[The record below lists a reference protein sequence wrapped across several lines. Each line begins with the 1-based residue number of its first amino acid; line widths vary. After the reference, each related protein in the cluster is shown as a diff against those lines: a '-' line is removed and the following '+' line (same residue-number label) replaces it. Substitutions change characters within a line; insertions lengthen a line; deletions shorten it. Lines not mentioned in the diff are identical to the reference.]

1 MTRDFIAIRE
11 KGINALTKE
20 LGPSGMAVFM
30 SQFDNG
36 SGNYTEEREE
46 LFKNLTI
53 DDIVAS
59 IKKRKSNSVV
69 F

>member
-1 MTRDFIAIRE
+1 MTSDLSAIRE
-11 KGINALTKE
+11 RGFNALTKE

-30 SQFDNG
+30 RQFDNG

-46 LFKNLTI
+46 LLNDVSI

-59 IKKRKSNSVV
+59 IKKRKG
-69 F
+69 